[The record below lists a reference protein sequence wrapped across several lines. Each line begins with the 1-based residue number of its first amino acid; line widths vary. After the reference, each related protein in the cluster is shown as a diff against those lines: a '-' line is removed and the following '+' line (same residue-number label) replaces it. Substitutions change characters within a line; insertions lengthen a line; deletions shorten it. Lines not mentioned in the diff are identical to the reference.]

1 MKTAVIY
8 ARHIRY
14 RNYESTSEQQ
24 IHTAKA
30 FAKANGYE
38 IINIYTDDFDEK
50 QAVYPSFERMLTG
63 WENAEWDFII
73 VENYAILGRIFEKTV
88 SLMRTLNKKGKRI
101 IGAQSNSLLEMLIY
115 YGEK

>member
-14 RNYESTSEQQ
+14 RNYESTPEQQ

-30 FAKANGYE
+30 FE

-50 QAVYPSFERMLTG
+50 QAVYPSFERILTG

-115 YGEK
+115 